1 MKPEYEVLLSK
12 INKFLKLN
20 DSHYSFEFN
29 NEGLFPFCGF
39 NEFLEKS
46 LKSKK
51 PTSSINNYYI
61 LKSILNDAQNLEYGH
76 FLSRNLNANFKH
88 IKNINI
94 QNFLVKFNKK
104 TFKTSTNL
112 IFDQWKKYIE
122 KYNIED
128 KYSDEFIRLQNTAIE
143 NLSSIS
149 KDLLKLNFI
158 LNDINFDKLLEKNNN
173 EYILEVLYNSLKEFN
188 DVDIIT
194 NFEYSNSYISFNNCL
209 KQMND
214 LTNRIKEDLKSKKI
228 SNFISISDEYI
239 SLKNKIPPESQTE
252 LNSLMINKFE
262 QDVIELKINLSKS
275 QKFEEI
281 IFFHNKQF
289 ILKDS
294 KGNYIEPKNT
304 EEAKNLLK
312 EFSES
317 LISFEL
323 KKHPNISKFVVNLFK
338 EESNIVSAFILIDAI
353 KENQQILKNNN
364 FKFDNSL
371 SIEALT
377 DKIFKTVKEH
387 KVKQLAFSILS
398 NKYKHLYSEECL
410 PFFENMSNSNFTS
423 NQVQEIL
430 GRKIASCKTKE
441 DFLQYVESIHDK
453 IFKFSKEKLLVDL
466 SKTKD
471 VQIISEENDIVILKI
486 NNFEDSKILGTS
498 NWCISRNDY
507 YFEDYSTNNN
517 QYFIYDFNEKT
528 PEDLSLIG
536 ITLFKN
542 GNLKAAHDKSDY
554 SLKQDSIIEDLA
566 DLIIAKDLKNF
577 PDIAENK
584 RYIHLIS
591 QKNKQKF
598 NIG

>member
-20 DSHYSFEFN
+20 DSHYSFEIN

-39 NEFLEKS
+39 NEFLENS

-51 PTSSINNYYI
+51 INNINNYYLLRTI
-61 LKSILNDAQNLEYGH
+61 VNDAKHLDYNQ
-76 FLSRNLNANFKH
+76 FLIRNLNQNFKN

-104 TFKTSTNL
+104 SFKTSTNL

-128 KYSDEFIRLQNTAIE
+128 KYSDEFIRIQDIAIE

-158 LNDINFDKLLEKNNN
+158 LNDIIYDKLLEKDSN
-173 EYILEVLYNSLKEFN
+173 EVFLRTLYNSLKEFN
-188 DVDIIT
+188 DLDIII
-194 NFEYSNSYISFNNCL
+194 NYENSNSYISFNNCL

-214 LTNRIKEDLKSKKI
+214 LTIKIREDLKLKKI

-239 SLKNKIPPESQTE
+239 SLKNKVTPENQTE
-252 LNSLMINKFE
+252 LTSLMLNKFE
-262 QDVIELKINLSKS
+262 QDVIDLKINLSKS

-304 EEAKNLLK
+304 QEAKNLLK

-323 KKHPNISKFVVNLFK
+323 KKHPNIAKFVINLFK
-338 EESNIVSAFILIDAI
+338 EEINIVGAFILIDAI
-353 KENQQILKNNN
+353 KENHQILKNNN
-364 FKFDNSL
+364 FQFDNEL
-371 SIEALT
+371 SIEGLT
-377 DKIFKTVKEH
+377 DEIFKTVQDH

-398 NKYKHLYSEECL
+398 NKYKHLYSDECK
-410 PFFENMSNSNFTS
+410 PFFENMFNSNFTS

-430 GRKIASCKTKE
+430 GKKIASCKTKE
-441 DFLQYVESIHDK
+441 DFFKHVESVHDK
-453 IFKFSKEKLLVDL
+453 IFKFSKEKLLADL
-466 SKTKD
+466 SKSKD
-471 VQIISEENDIVILKI
+471 VQVISEQDDVVVLKI

-498 NWCISRNDY
+498 NWCISREYY
-507 YFEDYSTNNN
+507 YFEDYAQNNN
-517 QYFIYDFNEKT
+517 QYFIYDFNNDT
-528 PEDLSLIG
+528 PENLSLIG
-536 ITLFKN
+536 VTLFKN
-542 GNLKAAHDKSDY
+542 GNLKAAHDKNDY
-554 SLKQDSIIEDLA
+554 SLKHDSIIDDLSC
-566 DLIIAKDLKNF
+566 LIIENDLKNF
-577 PDIAENK
+577 PDISEES
-584 RYIHLIS
+584 RYSHLIK